1 MTSLYNFYKAVKS
14 MLQSR
19 KMKQQTQQLPTQA
32 RAVKIQSVWCELSLR
47 EENEA

>member
-19 KMKQQTQQLPTQA
+19 KMKQLPTQG
-32 RAVKIQSVWCELSLR
+32 RAVKTHTSCLWCELSLW
-47 EENEA
+47 EGNEA